1 MFAIRVGQLQ
11 RSGRVWGA
19 RSGPWVAPFR
29 LSLVHPD
36 WSIGGSL
43 YFILPPGRHSHHR
56 GGSHPRGG
64 QGWGTAWY
72 FYTGDFGLVSDIPA
86 RDHGGL

>member
-36 WSIGGSL
+36 WTIGGSQ
-43 YFILPPGRHSHHR
+43 YFSCLR
-56 GGSHPRGG
+56 GGILITEEVHILVVDKDGERL
-64 QGWGTAWY
+64 GT
-72 FYTGDFGLVSDIPA
+72 FIRDFGLVSDIPGITEA
-86 RDHGGL
+86 FDV